1 MQTYFQ
7 QLKEL
12 TESAREKYKE
22 MVTKLTEEL
31 TTLDLED
38 KPDLSLS
45 EHGETSGS
53 GYAMQGDEE
62 LFEGIFHEL

>member
-12 TESAREKYKE
+12 TESAREKYRE

-31 TTLDLED
+31 TTLDIED
-38 KPDLSLS
+38 KPDLAQTECGGMSS
-45 EHGETSGS
+45 SGCVI
-53 GYAMQGDEE
+53 QGDDE
-62 LFEGIFHEL
+62 LCDGIFHKL